1 MVPYCPERGKQE
13 GVFTMPERRGTG
25 TGVRKVILIN
35 EHFVVYGVPAI
46 ALPIHKPVS
55 VSVEVT
61 AGRGLEVFRV
71 SGDGH
76 PDPEPE
82 AADTVE
88 AIRRVLGSL
97 KISDREYKF
106 RFQCR
111 DDLPGWSGLG
121 SSAAFCVAAAR
132 ATSDALEMACSS
144 EEVNRAAYEGE
155 RVFASNPSGIDNTV
169 ATYGKAVWF
178 RRGGRKP
185 WEFLSPTDGLSLV
198 VGSSEVPSFTRKQ
211 VNKVARYREANP
223 AKFQTECREAEEVAN
238 DARTAMESGDLS
250 GLGRLIDRSQ
260 GLLHTIGVSCKVLDE
275 MVTVC
280 RNHGALGAKLTGAG
294 GGGCML
300 ALAAGEP
307 EGERLAAVLQ
317 KMGYPAFCVRAGA
330 GP

>member
-1 MVPYCPERGKQE
+1 MPAFTASAPGKI
-13 GVFTMPERRGTG
+13 
-25 TGVRKVILIN
+25 ILFG
-35 EHFVVYGVPAI
+35 EHAVVYGQPAI
-46 ALPIHKPVS
+46 AVPVTQ
-55 VSVEVT
+55 VRATATVT
-61 AGRGLEVFRV
+61 PNIGGK
-71 SGDGH
+71 SGDVKIIA
-76 PDPEPE
+76 PEIKLE
-82 AADTVE
+82 SNLAALPPGNPIGSAVNQ
-88 AIRRVLGSL
+88 VLTNL
-97 KISDREYKF
+97 KVDRIPACTLKVTSTI
-106 RFQCR
+106 
-111 DDLPGWSGLG
+111 PVAAGLG
-121 SSAAFCVAAAR
+121 SGAAVSVAIIRSLAGFLGRQLPNETVSA
-132 ATSDALEMACSS
+132 L
-144 EEVNRAAYEGE
+144 AYEVEKIHHGT
-155 RVFASNPSGIDNTV
+155 PSGIDNTV

-198 VGSSEVPSFTRKQ
+198 VGSSEVPSLTRKQ
-211 VNKVARYREANP
+211 VNKVARYRVANP

-280 RNHGALGAKLTGAG
+280 RNHGALGAKLRGAG